1 MTVLEVVMCILV
13 VAYGCVFYIA
23 GRANLLDL
31 VVAMIQNATKELQER
46 IKEYDEEVKRWN
58 GLAMQDTVKN

>member
-13 VAYGCVFYIA
+13 VAYGCVFYMA

-31 VVAMIQNATKELQER
+31 VVAMIQNATKELEEKL
-46 IKEYDEEVKRWN
+46 KEDEEEVK
-58 GLAMQDTVKN
+58 